1 MDEKKNKKTITKKT
15 FKYLLSKE
23 VPKEK
28 LDDNSSFGYYD
39 NQIKTFTELL
49 HKKENNNGISQQTP
63 DKPTGFWGD

>member
-1 MDEKKNKKTITKKT
+1 M
-15 FKYLLSKE
+15 
-23 VPKEK
+23 PKEK